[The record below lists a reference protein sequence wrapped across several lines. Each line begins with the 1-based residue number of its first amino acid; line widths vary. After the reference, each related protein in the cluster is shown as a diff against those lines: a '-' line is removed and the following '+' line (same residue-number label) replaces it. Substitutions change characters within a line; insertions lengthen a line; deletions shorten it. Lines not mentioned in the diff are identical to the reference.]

1 MEDQSERIE
10 LIEESDERGLGSRLL
25 RFLLRLFVVLVIGA
39 GIGIGAYY
47 GVPALYR
54 DFIEPIQSNSNR
66 IAALEESVARIQ
78 VDFREKNSELSS
90 DLVQIEGEVAQQRE
104 DLSGIAAKEEAI
116 TSQIEDLTKS
126 LDENQRWTSRIEDLE
141 ERYRALGSR
150 FESLEET
157 LLVEESP
164 YERLETQIQ
173 LLRAMELVTRARFW
187 MIQGN
192 LGEASEDLTLAKGVL
207 ENLEMEDTGRESLL
221 HIIDRLDQVLFEIS
235 LNPII
240 AADDLEI
247 VWQLLL
253 LATEP

>member
-1 MEDQSERIE
+1 MEDQVERIE
-10 LIEESDERGLGSRLL
+10 LTEEASERGLGSQLL

-54 DFIEPIQSNSNR
+54 DFIEPIQSNSKR
-66 IAALEESVARIQ
+66 IAALEESVARVQ
-78 VDFREKNSELSS
+78 VDFREKNAELSS
-90 DLVQIEGEVAQQRE
+90 NLVQIEGEVAQHRE
-104 DLSGIAAKEEAI
+104 DLSGTAAREAAL
-116 TSQIEDLTKS
+116 TSQIEDLAKS
-126 LDENQRWTSRIEDLE
+126 SDENQRWTSRMEDLE
-141 ERYRALGSR
+141 ERYRALESR
-150 FESLEET
+150 YESLEET
-157 LLVEESP
+157 LLAEESP

-187 MIQGN
+187 MVQGN

-207 ENLEMEDTGRESLL
+207 ENLEVEDSDRESLSL
-221 HIIDRLDQVLFEIS
+221 IIDRLDQVLFEIS